1 MVIKSYAI
9 FLHQDVMAGI
19 LTFKNKFVDN
29 EIVFDMKLHINTN
42 YDESNFKDIN
52 SLEYVEPIL

>member
-1 MVIKSYAI
+1 MVFKSYAI